1 MRLRMVFE
9 RLRSIFREVTAG
21 GYRATGSGRISAV
34 NTHATVFLWMA
45 LGVLTFCATS
55 ITAGRAVAGEE
66 QTNDTLRFENTHWE
80 IADRYGR
87 LQLLVSSQQGR
98 RQWRDV
104 TREVVYESRP
114 KGIVAVD
121 AQGGVT
127 PLAAGKAVITARCR
141 DGRQV
146 SAEVLVRSFTDEPPG
161 FDDRIMPVLTKF
173 HCNTCHGKPG
183 GRNGFQLSLFGFD
196 PDADYDALVKQ
207 ARGRRISLAAPEQS
221 VVLRKATQS
230 LPHGGGLRFTKG
242 SHAYRTMRDWIAGG
256 VPRSRRRDVSVAR
269 IEVQP
274 RYRVLEPEGRQ
285 QICVVAHF
293 TDGSSADVTHTAVY
307 RTNSMMAEVD
317 EHGVVSVQDQR
328 GEFSI
333 VAMYGGQVDVFRG
346 AVVFGPPL
354 TELPPPRNVVDEAV
368 FAKWRALGIPPSPL
382 CDDATFLR
390 RVTIDLAGR
399 LPTLEETRDFLAD
412 TSADKRDRLID
423 RLLDSTDYADYF
435 ANKWVLLLRNLQGG
449 PESARGTYAM
459 HRWIRDSFRDNKPYD
474 QFVRE
479 IVTASGDVTQNPP
492 ANWFREMR
500 DAESRV
506 ENLSQV
512 FLGVRIRCARCH
524 HHPYEKW
531 SQEDYY
537 GLAAFFAQTKNKRTL
552 EGNPFY
558 YEQRIYHKRG
568 RAVYKH
574 PATGKLIRPT
584 PL

>member
-1 MRLRMVFE
+1 M
-9 RLRSIFREVTAG
+9 
-21 GYRATGSGRISAV
+21 
-34 NTHATVFLWMA
+34 
-45 LGVLTFCATS
+45 
-55 ITAGRAVAGEE
+55 
-66 QTNDTLRFENTHWE
+66 
-80 IADRYGR
+80 
-87 LQLLVSSQQGR
+87 
-98 RQWRDV
+98 
-104 TREVVYESRP
+104 
-114 KGIVAVD
+114 
-121 AQGGVT
+121 
-127 PLAAGKAVITARCR
+127 
-141 DGRQV
+141 
-146 SAEVLVRSFTDEPPG
+146 
-161 FDDRIMPVLTKF
+161 
-173 HCNTCHGKPG
+173 
-183 GRNGFQLSLFGFD
+183 
-196 PDADYDALVKQ
+196 
-207 ARGRRISLAAPEQS
+207 
-221 VVLRKATQS
+221 
-230 LPHGGGLRFTKG
+230 
-242 SHAYRTMRDWIAGG
+242 
-256 VPRSRRRDVSVAR
+256 
-269 IEVQP
+269 
-274 RYRVLEPEGRQ
+274 
-285 QICVVAHF
+285 
-293 TDGSSADVTHTAVY
+293 
-307 RTNSMMAEVD
+307 
-317 EHGVVSVQDQR
+317 
-328 GEFSI
+328 
-333 VAMYGGQVDVFRG
+333 
-346 AVVFGPPL
+346 
-354 TELPPPRNVVDEAV
+354 
-368 FAKWRALGIPPSPL
+368 GIPPSPL

-412 TSADKRDRLID
+412 TSSDKRDRLID

-459 HRWIRDSFRDNKPYD
+459 HRWIRDSFRENKPYD

-537 GLAAFFAQTKNKRTL
+537 GLAAFFAQAKNKRTL

-584 PL
+584 PLGGKPLEIDPDDDPRFALADWMCSPDNPYVPTVLVNRYWKHFFGRGIVDPEDDLRDTNPPSNTALLAALRDQFIRSGYDVKELLRTICRSHTYQLSYQANEQNLEDTRCFSRFYPRRLNAEVLLDSVDGLLGATTRFAPLPTGTRAVQLPDASNRNEMLELFGRPKGQTACECERTQAGDLRQSLFMLTSSTIQNKLLASTGRAAALAKEKERSLEERVEEIYLRAYSRPPRPEELTIAVSYLKRHKATSRAFADLLWSIAKTKEFLYNH